1 MMNFLN
7 FPFLKRFVPS
17 LIRRARVFF
26 NKSIF
31 WTEIDGIYY
40 LINIQEKLDREFYF
54 KKKYE
59 ENNFNFISNNKFF
72 EKQFI
77 FVDIG
82 SSLGIYSL
90 SILKNFKN
98 CNKVLAFEPILET
111 YNKFKF
117 NIKKNLR
124 EKQIEALNIAL
135 SNTNETKKMK
145 SILKNNIMQSARYEI
160 SNNGNVDVISKVFDD
175 LHHYNN
181 NNIFIKCDTEGH
193 EYEVIQGM
201 QKNLKNNKCLIQI
214 EILDRN
220 FSKLNLLLNR
230 LDYKLIKKGLDKD
243 SYFYV
248 K

>member
-1 MMNFLN
+1 MNFLN
-7 FPFLKRFVPS
+7 LPFLKRLVPS
-17 LIRRARVFF
+17 LRRRTRVFF
-26 NKSIF
+26 NRSIF
-31 WTEIDGIYY
+31 WTKIDGIFY
-40 LINIQEKLDREFYF
+40 LIDIQEKHDREFYF

-72 EKQFI
+72 EKPFI

-82 SSLGIYSL
+82 SNLGIYSL
-90 SILKNFKN
+90 SILKN

-111 YNKFKF
+111 YNKFKL
-117 NIKKNLR
+117 NIKKSLR

-175 LHHYNN
+175 LYHYNN

-201 QKNLKNNKCLIQI
+201 QKK
-214 EILDRN
+214 
-220 FSKLNLLLNR
+220 SK
-230 LDYKLIKKGLDKD
+230 K
-243 SYFYV
+243 
-248 K
+248 